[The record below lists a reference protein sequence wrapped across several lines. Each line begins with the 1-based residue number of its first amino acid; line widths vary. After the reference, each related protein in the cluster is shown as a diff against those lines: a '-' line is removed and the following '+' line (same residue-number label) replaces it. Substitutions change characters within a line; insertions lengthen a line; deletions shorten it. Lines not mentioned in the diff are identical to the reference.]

1 MSFLI
6 RNNGNKL
13 SNLGIKSWNTYKE
26 QEKIGQ
32 KVAATNKQRY
42 WLKPKYKMEIE
53 HEESQ
58 IQITRTNLVALQ
70 DTKTAQASCYEVHT
84 CILIP
89 RILS

>member
-6 RNNGNKL
+6 RNNGDKK

-42 WLKPKYKMEIE
+42 
-53 HEESQ
+53 
-58 IQITRTNLVALQ
+58 
-70 DTKTAQASCYEVHT
+70 
-84 CILIP
+84 
-89 RILS
+89 